1 MVNEAKND
9 TERKK
14 DILYSNNSLQS
25 NPQLIDSYTLLKN
38 TLASLST
45 LVAMFDNYSK
55 YLNDFKLNES
65 NKSARGIL
73 VEDENLMSIE
83 ILNAYLGKFNN
94 LDISSLR
101 VLNNFK
107 QDNFYEVQ
115 VKIMTH
121 AFNFRLWGQ

>member
-1 MVNEAKND
+1 VVNEAKND

-14 DILYSNNSLQS
+14 DILYANNSLQS
-25 NPQLIDSYTLLKN
+25 NPQVVDSYTLLKN

-121 AFNFRLWGQ
+121 TFNFRLWGQ